1 MKYQILNI
9 ASILM
14 FLFYYC
20 INNNDFTKRQ
30 LVVNFGSRSIL
41 FELSI
46 AILMLIFIVNL
57 FYFLILKKSFQ
68 KWISLF
74 FVVITVISLYA
85 FLFQSPLLY

>member
-30 LVVNFGSRSIL
+30 LVAQFGSHSIL

-46 AILMLIFIVNL
+46 TILLLIFVVNL
-57 FYFLILKKSFQ
+57 ISTLLLKKSFQ
-68 KWISLF
+68 KWISLT
-74 FVVITVISLYA
+74 FVVIAVINLYS
-85 FLFQSPLLY
+85 FIFQYPLLY